1 MLNERRKTTVGRLVS
16 GLIVVA
22 ALVFAGAASAQKT
35 YYVSGGGAQLAIG
48 GGLPLPIQ
56 TVPQTNTTMGGTVW
70 NGNNFPP
77 LLIKPNNDPNNMPT
91 LIGTTAMT
99 SNQALQIPAGIL
111 TRAAEPSVVGVFQ
124 QNPSLYAVATDLGYS
139 WPASAVTLNST
150 NRTGANTTTFTAG
163 LGLSPPSVIAY
174 QAPPSGK
181 FGGPARFKITPGP
194 SQGAIPGSPVTV
206 YAIAVPPTGN
216 PPCTHPAFGGANPAC
231 VAALIVANPNTLA
244 QVGAPVGSTGA
255 TVPTPPVPGIVV
267 GAFDAA
273 GNRIV
278 TAYTPSSNPGLTNMA
293 TSAGFPF
300 TVGKLVIQAGAA
312 LGQPETFTI
321 TGADNRTA
329 GGAGT
334 IQLVAASLSDR
345 VLSGP
350 NANRGWVQLDLITD
364 LAVPTMG
371 EWARVATIVL
381 MAALTVGFFVVR
393 RSNEATE

>member
-1 MLNERRKTTVGRLVS
+1 
-16 GLIVVA
+16 
-22 ALVFAGAASAQKT
+22 
-35 YYVSGGGAQLAIG
+35 
-48 GGLPLPIQ
+48 
-56 TVPQTNTTMGGTVW
+56 
-70 NGNNFPP
+70 
-77 LLIKPNNDPNNMPT
+77 
-91 LIGTTAMT
+91 
-99 SNQALQIPAGIL
+99 
-111 TRAAEPSVVGVFQ
+111 
-124 QNPSLYAVATDLGYS
+124 
-139 WPASAVTLNST
+139 
-150 NRTGANTTTFTAG
+150 
-163 LGLSPPSVIAY
+163 
-174 QAPPSGK
+174 
-181 FGGPARFKITPGP
+181 
-194 SQGAIPGSPVTV
+194 
-206 YAIAVPPTGN
+206 
-216 PPCTHPAFGGANPAC
+216 
-231 VAALIVANPNTLA
+231 
-244 QVGAPVGSTGA
+244 
-255 TVPTPPVPGIVV
+255 
-267 GAFDAA
+267 
-273 GNRIV
+273 
-278 TAYTPSSNPGLTNMA
+278 MA